1 MGVKRDPKETSVCK
15 FFFFRRFIGD
25 LTVNDFNF
33 TWTKNLCSDA
43 EKNKLQSELDGY
55 KNQKKSIES
64 DMDKLKVSL
73 YAKFGDQ
80 IHLERE

>member
-1 MGVKRDPKETSVCK
+1 MYNFSIVLVHLKVKY
-15 FFFFRRFIGD
+15 IQ
-25 LTVNDFNF
+25 NF
-33 TWTKNLCSDA
+33 TWTSDA
-43 EKNKLQSELDGY
+43 ERNKLQSELDGY

>member
-1 MGVKRDPKETSVCK
+1 MHNKNFAIQETEQS
-15 FFFFRRFIGD
+15 
-25 LTVNDFNF
+25 
-33 TWTKNLCSDA
+33 
-43 EKNKLQSELDGY
+43 KLHSELD
-55 KNQKKSIES
+55 KFKADKKSIES